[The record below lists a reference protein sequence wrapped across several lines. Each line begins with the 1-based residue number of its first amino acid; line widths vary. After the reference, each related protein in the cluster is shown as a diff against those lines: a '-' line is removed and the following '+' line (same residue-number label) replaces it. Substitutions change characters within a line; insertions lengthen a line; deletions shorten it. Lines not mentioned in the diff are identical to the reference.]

1 MRISSHKS
9 LIREIAPGVIQ
20 IGNNPFAPSLSLND
34 LTKKAQVLGDNV
46 LTEGSLEDIEGNSLD
61 YNSATIDN
69 AIFLN
74 RPQAENKNVLIEG
87 DLEPLSIQIENTGTL
102 FQNSLLDASG
112 LLAREISDS
121 EDLLNNSLSIVSGIL
136 ADQIEASNTEIS
148 NIQQTLDNTNISGV
162 TYEQAEALAKK
173 WSIILG

>member
-20 IGNNPFAPSLSLND
+20 IGNNPFAPSLSLNE

-46 LTEGSLEDIEGNSLD
+46 LIESDLENIEGNALD

-69 AIFLN
+69 AVFLN
-74 RPQAENKNVLIEG
+74 RPRAEDKNVLIEG
-87 DLEPLSIQIENTGTL
+87 DLEPLSIEIENTGAL
-102 FQNSLLDASG
+102 FQNSLLDVSG
-112 LLAREISDS
+112 LLSQEIIDSD
-121 EDLLNNSLSIVSGIL
+121 ELINNSLSIVSGIL

-148 NIQQTLDNTNISGV
+148 NIQQTLENTTISGV

-173 WSIILG
+173 WSIIFG